1 MEPRW
6 APGDKDGV
14 GTAYSAS
21 SRVGL
26 TVRSGILTSLRM
38 DWEDAM
44 SRPTALGVELVD
56 IPVPATQRAPIRFTF
71 LWTESGRWEGGD
83 HVVEVV

>member
-1 MEPRW
+1 
-6 APGDKDGV
+6 
-14 GTAYSAS
+14 
-21 SRVGL
+21 
-26 TVRSGILTSLRM
+26 M